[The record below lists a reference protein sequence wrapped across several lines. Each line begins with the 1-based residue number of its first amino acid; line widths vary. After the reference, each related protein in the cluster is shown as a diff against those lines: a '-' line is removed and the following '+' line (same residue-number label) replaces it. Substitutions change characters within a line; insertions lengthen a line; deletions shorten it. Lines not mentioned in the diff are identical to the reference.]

1 MKVMRVALTDKA
13 ILALE
18 FTASGQRIVRDAEL
32 PGFFVM
38 VGKRTKTFMVQG
50 DLRQNGK
57 RQSLRLKVGEVGEV
71 RTREARAKAKALL
84 GLIGKG
90 VDPRPKEAGEG
101 EAPNLSTSRPEKG
114 SPDMISHCGPPGP
127 GTVMLISSGKA
138 EARERSRIAAITS
151 SG

>member
-1 MKVMRVALTDKA
+1 MRLALTDKA
-13 ILALE
+13 ILALQL
-18 FTASGQRIVRDAEL
+18 AAAGQQIVRDTEL

-84 GLIGKG
+84 GLIGRG
-90 VDPRPKEAGEG
+90 VDPRPKEAGEA
-101 EAPNLSTSRPEKG
+101 EAHNSKTSRPEG
-114 SPDMISHCGPPGP
+114 SPDSDLTLRAAWRGI
-127 GTVMLISSGKA
+127 VMLISSEKA
-138 EARERSRIAAITS
+138 EARKRSRIAAITLS
-151 SG
+151 A

>member
-1 MKVMRVALTDKA
+1 MRLALTDKA
-13 ILALE
+13 ILALQ
-18 FTASGQRIVRDAEL
+18 FAASGQQI

-101 EAPNLSTSRPEKG
+101 EAPNLSTSRPEA
-114 SPDMISHCGPPGP
+114 SPDIDLTLRAALDGGP
-127 GTVMLISSGKA
+127 
-138 EARERSRIAAITS
+138 RRAAVRA
-151 SG
+151 GQ

>member
-1 MKVMRVALTDKA
+1 MRLALTDKA
-13 ILALE
+13 ILALQ
-18 FTASGQRIVRDAEL
+18 FTASGQQIVRDAEL

-50 DLRQNGK
+50 DLRLNGK

-101 EAPNLSTSRPEKG
+101 RRPICRPAGRKVPLRLISR
-114 SPDMISHCGPPGP
+114 CGPPGR
-127 GTVMLISSGKA
+127 GIVMVL
-138 EARERSRIAAITS
+138 
-151 SG
+151 